1 MAKFSDEMDDLRNR
15 LNGLADAQA
24 ASSANLRDAIT
35 RLEQRV
41 QELQDGDLSEEQQA
55 IVDGIKSDV
64 DALREAASAADDGYE
79 PPIVE
84 PAPVPGV
91 EGEPAPGSVE
101 DRERG
106 GI

>member
-1 MAKFSDEMDDLRNR
+1 MGKFGDEMNDLRLR
-15 LNGLADAQA
+15 LDGLAEAQA
-24 ASSANLRDAIT
+24 ASSTNLRDAIG
-35 RLEQRV
+35 RLEDRV
-41 QELQDGDLSEEQQA
+41 RELQDGDLNEEQQA
-55 IVDGIKSDV
+55 LVDAIKADV

-79 PPIVE
+79 PPVVE